1 MSWRLNSTR
10 KLILTRNWSP
20 LRRNSIV
27 CKPIVGVLPQQ
38 NQFVFTKLIKTNQ
51 QISWFSTSNLVRSGS
66 KNDDDSNSD
75 DKNNTL
81 DDLAQGETAEIREYE
96 MEKELLAETPG
107 KFKNI
112 AKKFK
117 EKMF

>member
-27 CKPIVGVLPQQ
+27 CKPIVGFLPQQ
-38 NQFVFTKLIKTNQ
+38 NQFVFTNLIKTNQ

-66 KNDDDSNSD
+66 KNDDSD
-75 DKNNTL
+75 DDKKNTL
-81 DDLAQGETAEIREYE
+81 EDLAEGETAEIREYE

-107 KFKNI
+107 RKVM
-112 AKKFK
+112 
-117 EKMF
+117 EKIISSRG